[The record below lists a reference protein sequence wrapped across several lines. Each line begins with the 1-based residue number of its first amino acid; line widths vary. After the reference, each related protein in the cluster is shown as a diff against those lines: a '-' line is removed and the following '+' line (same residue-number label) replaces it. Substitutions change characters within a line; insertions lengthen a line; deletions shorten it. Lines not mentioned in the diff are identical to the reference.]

1 MIVQRRDL
9 MADVSSII
17 RRAQAG
23 ILSWYGFRDDQ
34 SVLYVGGEEEPVYEY
49 LTRLQGERK
58 IKTVTRI
65 SPASSADF
73 HKLEQKYDYAIS
85 IASLEKVKAADTIIR
100 RMSETLCPGG
110 HLLLGMNNRLGI
122 RYFCGDRDSYT
133 QRNFDGIENYR
144 RAYAKETDTFYGRM
158 YDFAEI
164 RSMLQDAGW
173 SDDDMVSYSVYSG
186 LDYPQY
192 IFSEGFV
199 PNEDLINRIRPKYG
213 YPDTVFLE
221 EERLYAGLMDNGMF
235 HQMANAYLF
244 DCSVGQKKE
253 NLILEISNAL
263 ERVPEHAFS
272 TILTREGVQ
281 KKAYDA
287 RANDSLKLLKSN
299 SKLLMDRNIPVV
311 AGEYHEVNG
320 MGIYSSEFIHAKTGR
335 STLSNTAAKSKDRF
349 LAMLDMFMSEL
360 ERSSDIEMMS
370 DQDIADAIK
379 RLLAFGMNPR
389 ETADMEQMLRS
400 GKSLKKGLF
409 DFVPINSFYIHGSF
423 QMFDQE
429 FLIEHLPLD
438 VMKWRVIATVYAGNE
453 LLERLIPMNDVLHR
467 YGIYEKRKILQDYEL
482 LYLEYIRNDNTLK
495 SYYLKH
501 CVDYNTVNDNR
512 QRLNFSAGEYK
523 RIFVDIFDH
532 ADSRN
537 LILFGSGN
545 FAKEF
550 IEVYGEDCTIS
561 AIVDNNQNVWGSEL
575 KGISI
580 YSPDYLK
587 KVEPGTYKVIVCIK
601 NYLSV
606 LNQIREMG
614 VTDYGVFNPAVGYQ
628 RKTRLSEPMK
638 VSDAVAKH
646 KKYHI
651 GYIAGVFD
659 LFHIGHLNMFKRAK
673 DLCDYLIVGVVP
685 DEDVIASKHTEPFV
699 PFDERIEMVRSC
711 RYVDEAV
718 RIPVGYGDTDVAWR
732 SLHFDVQ
739 FSGSDYEHDPVWLR
753 KKEWLEERGST
764 MVFFPYTQST
774 SSTRLKKLITKRLI

>member
-1 MIVQRRDL
+1 

-17 RRAQAG
+17 RRVQAG

-34 SVLYVGGEEEPVYEY
+34 SVLYVGGEEESVYEY

-73 HKLEQKYDYAIS
+73 HKLAQKYDYAIS
-85 IASLEKVKAADTIIR
+85 IAALEKTKDISAIIGQMSKA
-100 RMSETLCPGG
+100 LCRGG

-213 YPDTVFLE
+213 YSDAVFLE

-253 NLILEISNAL
+253 NLILEVSNAL

-287 RANDSLKLLKSN
+287 RANASLRLLESN
-299 SKLLMDRNIPVV
+299 SKLLMDSDIPVV
-311 AGEYHEVNG
+311 AGRYHEVDG
-320 MGIYSSEFIHAKTGR
+320 LGIYSSEFIHAETGR
-335 STLSNTAAKSKDRF
+335 GTLTSTAAESSDRF
-349 LAMLDMFMSEL
+349 FELMDMFMAEL
-360 ERSSDIEMMS
+360 ERSSDLKMLSER
-370 DQDIADAIK
+370 DIADAI
-379 RLLAFGMNPR
+379 RSLLAHGMNPR
-389 ETADMEQMLRS
+389 ETADMERMLRS
-400 GKSLKKGLF
+400 GKALQNGLF
-409 DFVPINSFYIHGSF
+409 DFVPINSFYVHGRF

-429 FLIEHLPLD
+429 FLLANLPLD

-453 LLERLIPMNDVLHR
+453 LLEQLIPMDDVLHR
-467 YGIYEKRKILQDYEL
+467 YGIYEKRKILQTYEL
-482 LYLEYIRNDNTLK
+482 LYLEHIRNDNTLK

-512 QRLNFSAGEYK
+512 QRLNFSAGEYR
-523 RIFVDIFDH
+523 RIFVDIFEH
-532 ADSRN
+532 ADSRK

-545 FAKEF
+545 YAKEF
-550 IEVYGEDCTIS
+550 IEVYGEDYAIS
-561 AIVDNNQNVWGSEL
+561 AIVDNNQNVWDTEL

-587 KVEPGTYKVIVCIK
+587 KLESGTYKVIVCIK

-628 RKTRLSEPMK
+628 RKTRPLETMK
-638 VSDAVAKH
+638 ISDAAAKH
-646 KKYHI
+646 KKYHV

-673 DLCDYLIVGVVP
+673 EQCEYLIVGVVP

-774 SSTRLKKLITKRLI
+774 SSTKLKKLIAERLI

>member
-1 MIVQRRDL
+1 MVNDILRR
-9 MADVSSII
+9 V
-17 RRAQAG
+17 QAG
-23 ILSWYGFRDDQ
+23 ILSWYTFQDNP

-49 LTRLQGERK
+49 LTKLQGERK
-58 IKTVTRI
+58 LKAVTRI

-100 RMSETLCPGG
+100 RMSEALCPGG

-144 RAYAKETDTFYGRM
+144 RAYAKATDTFHGRM

-164 RSMLQDAGW
+164 RAMLQKAGW
-173 SDDDMVSYSVYSG
+173 TDDDVVSYSVYSG

-192 IFSEGFV
+192 LFSEGFV

-221 EERLYAGLMDNGMF
+221 EERLYAGLMENGLF
-235 HQMANAYLF
+235 HRMANAYLF
-244 DCSVGQKKE
+244 DCSVGLKKE
-253 NLILEISNAL
+253 NTVLEVSNAL

-272 TILTREGVQ
+272 TVLTRDGVQ

-287 RANDSLKLLKSN
+287 RAREALQRLASN
-299 SKLLMDRNIPVV
+299 SKLLMDREIPVV
-311 AGEYHEVNG
+311 PGTYQEVHG
-320 MGIYSSEFIHAKTGR
+320 QAMYTSAFIHAETGR
-335 STLSNTAAKSKDRF
+335 STLTRAAREGNDRF
-349 LAMLDMFMSEL
+349 FAMLDLFMAEL
-360 ERSSDIEMMS
+360 ERSSELKMLS
-370 DQDIADAIK
+370 ERDIADAI
-379 RLLAFGMNPR
+379 RSLLAHGMNPR
-389 ETADMEQMLRS
+389 ETADMERMLRS
-400 GKSLKKGLF
+400 GKALQSGLF
-409 DFVPINSFYIHGSF
+409 DFVPINSFYVHGRF

-429 FLIEHLPLD
+429 FLLANLPLD

-453 LLERLIPMNDVLHR
+453 CLEKRIPMDEALRR
-467 YGIYEKRKILQDYEL
+467 YGIQEKRKILQDYEL
-482 LYLEYIRNDNTLK
+482 VYLEYVRNDRALR
-495 SYYLKH
+495 SYVLQH
-501 CVDYNTVNDNR
+501 CIDYNTVNDNR

-532 ADSRN
+532 ADSRK

-545 FAKEF
+545 YAKEF
-550 IEVYGEDCTIS
+550 IEVYGEDYPVS
-561 AIVDNNQNVWGSEL
+561 VIVDNNPNVWGTER
-575 KGISI
+575 KGIPI
-580 YSPDYLK
+580 APPTYLK
-587 KVEPGTYKVIVCIK
+587 KLEPGTYKVIVCIK

-606 LNQIREMG
+606 LHQLRDMD
-614 VTDYGVFNPAVGYQ
+614 VTDYGVFNPAIGYP
-628 RKTRLSEPMK
+628 RKTHLAEPIK
-638 VSDAVAKH
+638 TSDAGAKH

-673 DLCDYLIVGVVP
+673 EQCEYLIVGVVP
-685 DEDVIASKHTEPFV
+685 DEDVIASKHTEPFI

-739 FSGSDYEHDPVWLR
+739 FSGSDYAGDSLWLA
-753 KKEWLEERGST
+753 KKEFLQKHGADL
-764 MVFFPYTQST
+764 VFFPYTKQT
-774 SSTRLKKLITKRLI
+774 SSTKIKALINQRLKREAD

>member
-1 MIVQRRDL
+1 

-17 RRAQAG
+17 RRVQAG

-58 IKTVTRI
+58 IKVVTRI

-85 IASLEKVKAADTIIR
+85 IASLEKVKAADAIIR
-100 RMSETLCPGG
+100 RMSEALCPGG

-144 RAYAKETDTFYGRM
+144 RAYAKATDTFHGRM

-164 RSMLQDAGW
+164 RAMLQKAGW
-173 SDDDMVSYSVYSG
+173 ADDDVVSYSVYSG

-192 IFSEGFV
+192 LFSEGFV

-221 EERLYAGLMDNGMF
+221 EERLYAGLMENGLF
-235 HQMANAYLF
+235 HRMANAYLF
-244 DCSVGQKKE
+244 DCSVGLKKE
-253 NLILEISNAL
+253 NTVLEVSNAL

-272 TILTREGVQ
+272 TVLTRDGVQ

-287 RANDSLKLLKSN
+287 RAREALQRLASN
-299 SKLLMDRNIPVV
+299 SKLLMDREIPVV
-311 AGEYHEVNG
+311 PGTYQEVHG
-320 MGIYSSEFIHAKTGR
+320 QAMYTSAFIHAETGR
-335 STLSNTAAKSKDRF
+335 STLTRAAREGNDRF
-349 LAMLDMFMSEL
+349 FAMLDLFMAEL
-360 ERSSDIEMMS
+360 ERSSELKMLS
-370 DQDIADAIK
+370 ERDIADAI
-379 RLLAFGMNPR
+379 RSLLAHGMNPR
-389 ETADMEQMLRS
+389 ETADMERMLRS
-400 GKSLKKGLF
+400 GKALQSGLF
-409 DFVPINSFYIHGSF
+409 DFVPINSFYVHGRF

-429 FLIEHLPLD
+429 FLLANLPLD

-453 LLERLIPMNDVLHR
+453 CLEKRIPMDEALCR
-467 YGIYEKRKILQDYEL
+467 YGIQEKRKILQDYEL
-482 LYLEYIRNDNTLK
+482 VYLEYVRNDRALR
-495 SYYLKH
+495 SYVLQH
-501 CVDYNTVNDNR
+501 CIDYNTVNDNR

-532 ADSRN
+532 ADSRK

-545 FAKEF
+545 YAKEF
-550 IEVYGEDCTIS
+550 IEVYGEDYPVS
-561 AIVDNNQNVWGSEL
+561 VIVDNNPNVWGTER
-575 KGISI
+575 KGIPI
-580 YSPDYLK
+580 APPTYLK
-587 KVEPGTYKVIVCIK
+587 KLEPGTYKVIVCIK

-606 LNQIREMG
+606 LHQLRDMD
-614 VTDYGVFNPAVGYQ
+614 VPDYGVFNPAIGYP
-628 RKTRLSEPMK
+628 RKTHLAEPIK
-638 VSDAVAKH
+638 TSDAGAKH

-673 DLCDYLIVGVVP
+673 EQCEYLIVGVVP
-685 DEDVIASKHTEPFV
+685 DEDVIASKHTEPFI

-739 FSGSDYEHDPVWLR
+739 FSGSDYAGDSLWLA
-753 KKEWLEERGST
+753 KKEFLQKHGADL
-764 MVFFPYTQST
+764 VFFPYTKQT
-774 SSTRLKKLITKRLI
+774 SSTKIKALINQRLKREAD

>member
-1 MIVQRRDL
+1 

-17 RRAQAG
+17 RRVQAG
-23 ILSWYGFRDDQ
+23 ILSWYGFRNDQ

-73 HKLEQKYDYAIS
+73 HKLAQKYDYAIS
-85 IASLEKVKAADTIIR
+85 IAALEKTKDISAIIGQMSKA
-100 RMSETLCPGG
+100 LCRGG

-122 RYFCGDRDSYT
+122 RYFCGDRDIYT

-144 RAYAKETDTFYGRM
+144 RSYAKETDTFYGRM

-213 YPDTVFLE
+213 YPDAVFLE

-253 NLILEISNAL
+253 NLILEVSNAL

-287 RANDSLKLLKSN
+287 RANASLRLLESN
-299 SKLLMDRNIPVV
+299 SKLLMDRDIPVV
-311 AGEYHEVNG
+311 AGRYHEVDG
-320 MGIYSSEFIHAKTGR
+320 LGIYSSEFIHAETGR
-335 STLSNTAAKSKDRF
+335 GTLTSTAAESSDRF
-349 LAMLDMFMSEL
+349 FELMDMFMAEL
-360 ERSSDIEMMS
+360 ERSSDLKMLSER
-370 DQDIADAIK
+370 DIADAI
-379 RLLAFGMNPR
+379 RSLLAHGMNPR
-389 ETADMEQMLRS
+389 ETADMERMLRS
-400 GKSLKKGLF
+400 GKALQNGLF
-409 DFVPINSFYIHGSF
+409 DFVPINSFYVHGRF

-429 FLIEHLPLD
+429 FLLANLPLD

-453 LLERLIPMNDVLHR
+453 LLEQLIPMDDVLHR
-467 YGIYEKRKILQDYEL
+467 YGIYEKRKILQTYEL
-482 LYLEYIRNDNTLK
+482 LYLEHIRNDNTLK

-512 QRLNFSAGEYK
+512 QRLNFSAGEYR
-523 RIFVDIFDH
+523 RIFVDIFEH
-532 ADSRN
+532 ADSRK

-545 FAKEF
+545 YAKEF
-550 IEVYGEDCTIS
+550 IEVYGEDYAIS
-561 AIVDNNQNVWGSEL
+561 AIVDNNQNVWDTEL

-587 KVEPGTYKVIVCIK
+587 KLESGTYKVIVCIK

-628 RKTRLSEPMK
+628 RKTRPLETMK
-638 VSDAVAKH
+638 ISDVVAKH
-646 KKYHI
+646 KKYHV

-673 DLCDYLIVGVVP
+673 EQCEYLIVGVVP

-774 SSTRLKKLITKRLI
+774 SSTKLKKLIAERLI

>member
-1 MIVQRRDL
+1 

-17 RRAQAG
+17 RRVQAG
-23 ILSWYGFRDDQ
+23 ILSWYGFRNDQ

-73 HKLEQKYDYAIS
+73 HKLAQKYDYAIS
-85 IASLEKVKAADTIIR
+85 IAALEKTKDISAIIGQMSKA
-100 RMSETLCPGG
+100 LCRGG

-122 RYFCGDRDSYT
+122 RYFCGDRDIYT

-213 YPDTVFLE
+213 YPDAVFLE

-253 NLILEISNAL
+253 NLILEVSNAL

-287 RANDSLKLLKSN
+287 RANASLRLLESN
-299 SKLLMDRNIPVV
+299 SKLLMDRDIPVV
-311 AGEYHEVNG
+311 AGRYHEVDG
-320 MGIYSSEFIHAKTGR
+320 LGIYSSEFIHAETGR
-335 STLSNTAAKSKDRF
+335 GTLTSTAAESSDRF
-349 LAMLDMFMSEL
+349 FELMDMFMAEL
-360 ERSSDIEMMS
+360 ERSSDLKMLSER
-370 DQDIADAIK
+370 DIADAI
-379 RLLAFGMNPR
+379 RSLLAHGMNPR
-389 ETADMEQMLRS
+389 ETADMERMLRS
-400 GKSLKKGLF
+400 GKALQNGLF
-409 DFVPINSFYIHGSF
+409 DFVPINSFYVHGRF

-429 FLIEHLPLD
+429 FLLANLPLD

-453 LLERLIPMNDVLHR
+453 LLEQLIPMDDVLHR
-467 YGIYEKRKILQDYEL
+467 YGIYEKRKILQTYEL
-482 LYLEYIRNDNTLK
+482 LYLEHIRNDNILK

-512 QRLNFSAGEYK
+512 QRLNFSAGEYR
-523 RIFVDIFDH
+523 RIFVDIFEH
-532 ADSRN
+532 ADSRK

-545 FAKEF
+545 YAKEF
-550 IEVYGEDCTIS
+550 IEVYGEDYAIS
-561 AIVDNNQNVWGSEL
+561 AIVDNNQNVWDTEL

-587 KVEPGTYKVIVCIK
+587 KLESGTYKVIVCIK

-628 RKTRLSEPMK
+628 RKTRPLETMK
-638 VSDAVAKH
+638 ISDVVAKH
-646 KKYHI
+646 KKYHV

-673 DLCDYLIVGVVP
+673 EQCEYLIVGVVP

-774 SSTRLKKLITKRLI
+774 SSTKLKKLIAERLI